1 MGVLDDDAAFSA
13 EEFNQLLARS
23 CLGHL
28 AVGADADITVLDME
42 KLEPVLAYA
51 NGKRIMEDGEVFP
64 MPSRFI
70 TTSEGVAAVK
80 AAGMEALVLE
90 PGTWLPARD

>member
-1 MGVLDDDAAFSA
+1 MTT
-13 EEFNQLLARS
+13 LLGTKRGMTQIWREDGTR
-23 CLGHL
+23 LP
-28 AVGADADITVLDME
+28 VTVLDME
-42 KLEPVLAYA
+42 KLEPVLAYS
-51 NGKRIMEDGEVFP
+51 NGKRIMENGEVFP